1 MNFIEYESEEFKEIW
16 ELAEY
21 EDLFPM
27 ICEDAENGNPDA
39 MYYLGEMY
47 FWGKGGQLDSS
58 AAIQLYLKAA
68 ESGNIEA
75 MKTICFIVE
84 CGLAPKA
91 DISTVL
97 KWVIKAAEADNV
109 IAISTLGSIY
119 EYGQGVAM
127 DKSIALNW
135 YLKGAEKGN
144 ASCME
149 GVARIYAGSKEGHEY
164 LKDSKKAEE
173 WFRKAEQSARTEDEL
188 GFDYS
193 AYYTFLDNEGREK
206 DAFDVMK
213 RGANKGDKQS
223 MEDLGSVYYYG
234 EKYGVSKNME
244 EAAKWFLKAAHVGDS
259 YALRMWSEIKRIQ
272 S

>member
-1 MNFIEYESEEFKEIW
+1 MTFIEYESEEFQEMWETSNCNDLLPEI
-16 ELAEY
+16 
-21 EDLFPM
+21 
-27 ICEDAENGNPDA
+27 IKDAEAGIPDA

-47 FWGKGGQLDSS
+47 FWGRGIQSDQSV
-58 AAIQLYLKAA
+58 AIQWCLKAA
-68 ESGNIEA
+68 ESGNIKA
-75 MKTICFIVE
+75 METICFIVE
-84 CGLAPKA
+84 CDLAPKK
-91 DISTVL
+91 DISTAL
-97 KWVIKAAEADNV
+97 TWVIKAAESDYI

-119 EYGQGVAM
+119 EYGQGVAVDM
-127 DKSIALNW
+127 STALNW

-149 GVARIYAGSKEGHEY
+149 RAARIYAGSKEGHEY

-223 MEDLGSVYYYG
+223 MEDLGNVYYYG